1 MPHAAAFLWYHVRM
15 EHNILSLSF
24 AKRMLAAA
32 VAAGTMAAAA
42 ADGTVTASSFGFDP
56 NDYTEILQAALDSGA
71 RKIVIDKQASP
82 WITRPLFAR
91 SDCEIV
97 FARGTEV
104 VAKKGAFLGKGD
116 SLITLKRSRN
126 VKLSGY
132 GATLRMHRD
141 DYAAPPY
148 AKAEWRMSLN
158 LLSCSN
164 VVVEG
169 LTLLESGGDGVYVG
183 VTGKNGPCQDIVL
196 RDLVCD
202 RQYRQGISVISA
214 RNLLIERCILRDT
227 GGTPPAAGIDFEPN
241 HANEELTGIVMRD
254 CTISNN
260 QGIGLDFYLG
270 QLDGTTKPVSIRI
283 ENCRMSGNAH
293 GFALS
298 NGRKET
304 FVSGRVTCE
313 NCSFENERGFAVLLR
328 RKPASSVFVDFGNCQ
343 FINCHTN
350 AKVAA
355 EVCDMSFGAT
365 APGAGPTDGV
375 ALRDCTIRQP
385 VARKW
390 LSQKLDALATDV
402 PSQITGKLTVESPSG
417 TSTFALDAAWRDSH
431 FSKPVLAG
439 APKRRNFDPAAARP
453 FDSCPGKTVRLKPF
467 RFRSGVT
474 YRFFMAAPGEAR
486 FSGRFTKVGK
496 PTFTPKPVVIKDAD
510 GKTCATINLNDT
522 AETPFSFTAK
532 AAGFYT
538 MTADVGSHAFGLSAT
553 SVPIAVAPTGLARS
567 VFATQGT
574 LFFRVGPDMPF
585 IVAVSGADMSER
597 VRAQVS
603 DPAGNT
609 LWDQDQI
616 SEWAAYRSAEHPAEG
631 LWRITFSRASGYPF
645 EDFTVLQQGAIPDF
659 FLTPEKYW

>member
-1 MPHAAAFLWYHVRM
+1 MKT
-15 EHNILSLSF
+15 NSLF
-24 AKRMLAAA
+24 PVLRRCLKLALFVAGT
-32 VAAGTMAAAA
+32 VAASA
-42 ADGTVTASSFGFDP
+42 ADEVVTASSFGFDP
-56 NDYTEILQAALDSGA
+56 VDSTEILQKALDSGA

-82 WITRPLFAR
+82 WITRPLFGR

-97 FARGTEV
+97 FERGTEV

-116 SLITLKRSRN
+116 SLLTLKCARN
-126 VKLSGY
+126 VKISGY
-132 GATLRMHRD
+132 GAILRMHRA
-141 DYAAPPY
+141 DYAAAPY

-158 LLSCSN
+158 LLSCRN
-164 VVVEG
+164 VVIEG

-183 VTGKNGPCQDIVL
+183 VAGKNGPCQDIVL
-196 RDLVCD
+196 RDLICD

-241 HANEELTGIVMRD
+241 HATEELTGIVMRD

-270 QLDGTTKPVSIRI
+270 QLDGTSKPVSIRI

-304 FVSGRVTCE
+304 FVRGRVTCE

-343 FINCHTN
+343 FINCQTN
-350 AKVAA
+350 AKATA
-355 EVCDMSFGAT
+355 EVCDMLFGAT
-365 APGAGPTDGV
+365 APGAGPTDGI

-390 LSQKLDALATDV
+390 LSHKLDALSTDV
-402 PSQITGKLTVESPSG
+402 PSQISGKLTVESPSG
-417 TSTFALDAAWRDSH
+417 TSTFALDDAWRARH
-431 FSKPVLAG
+431 FTKPVLAD
-439 APKRRNFDPAAARP
+439 APVRRTFDPATVRP
-453 FDSCPGKTVRLKPF
+453 FDARPGELVRLKPF
-467 RFRSGVT
+467 RFRNGVT
-474 YRFFMAAPGEAR
+474 YRFFMAAPGEAK

-496 PTFTPKPVVIKDAD
+496 PAFTPKPVVIKDAD

-553 SVPIAVAPTGLARS
+553 SVPIAVVPGLART

-574 LFFRVGPDMPF
+574 LYFRATADTPF

-603 DPAGNT
+603 DPAGKVQ
-609 LWDQDQI
+609 WEADQI
-616 SEWAAYRSAEHPAEG
+616 GEWVAYRSDAHPAEG
-631 LWRITFSRASGYPF
+631 LWRITFSRAKGYPF
-645 EDFTVLQQGAIPDF
+645 EDFSVLQQGAFPDL
-659 FLTPEKYW
+659 FLTPEKCW

>member
-1 MPHAAAFLWYHVRM
+1 MK
-15 EHNILSLSF
+15 NNTLSLLSGRLLRLTLLV
-24 AKRMLAAA
+24 AGATAA
-32 VAAGTMAAAA
+32 TA
-42 ADGTVTASSFGFDP
+42 ADIVTASSFGFDP
-56 NDYTEILQAALDSGA
+56 VDSTEILQKALDSGA

-82 WITRPLFAR
+82 WITRPLFGR

-97 FARGTEV
+97 FERGTEV
-104 VAKKGAFLGKGD
+104 VAKKGSFLGKGD
-116 SLITLKRSRN
+116 SLLTLKCARN
-126 VKLSGY
+126 VKISGY
-132 GATLRMHRD
+132 GATLRMHRA
-141 DYAAPPY
+141 DYAAAPY

-158 LLSCSN
+158 LLSCRN
-164 VVVEG
+164 VVIEG

-183 VTGKNGPCQDIVL
+183 VAGKNGPCQDIVL

-241 HANEELTGIVMRD
+241 HATEELTGIVMRD

-270 QLDGTTKPVSIRI
+270 QLDGTSKPVSIRI

-343 FINCHTN
+343 FINCQTN
-350 AKVAA
+350 AKAAA
-355 EVCDMSFGAT
+355 EVCDMLFGAT
-365 APGAGPTDGV
+365 APGAGPTDGI

-390 LSQKLDALATDV
+390 LSSKLDALSTDV
-402 PSQITGKLTVESPSG
+402 PSQISGKLTVESPSG

-439 APKRRNFDPAAARP
+439 APKRRDFDPAAARP

-474 YRFFMAAPGEAR
+474 YRFFMAAPGEAK

-496 PTFTPKPVVIKDAD
+496 PAFTAKPLVIKDAD

-538 MTADVGSHAFGLSAT
+538 LTADVGSHAFGLSAT
-553 SVPIAVAPTGLARS
+553 SVPIAIDPGRARS

-574 LFFRVGPDMPF
+574 LYFRAAADTPF
-585 IVAVSGADMSER
+585 IVAVSGADMTER

-603 DPAGNT
+603 DPTGKVQWEA
-609 LWDQDQI
+609 DQI
-616 SEWAAYRSAEHPAEG
+616 GEWVAYRSDARPAEG
-631 LWRITFSRASGYPF
+631 LWRITFSRAKGYPF
-645 EDFTVLQQGAIPDF
+645 EDFSVLQQGAAPDF
-659 FLTPEKYW
+659 FLTPEKCW